1 MAEFYVKQGDV
12 GREIQTQ
19 ALDANGNPIDL
30 TTATGVVFH
39 MKRDQDAAAK
49 VNAAATIITAGQ
61 GIMGYTWAG
70 TDTDT
75 AGQFKADWRITFSG
89 GSELTVPTHLYD
101 TVFVDAKL
109 A

>member
-12 GREIQTQ
+12 GRQIQTQ
-19 ALDANGNPIDL
+19 ALDATGTPINL
-30 TTATGVVFH
+30 TGASGVVFH

-49 VNAAATIITAGQ
+49 VNAAATIVTPAS
-61 GIMGYTWAG
+61 GIMGYTWTG

-75 AGQFKADWRITFSG
+75 AGVFKADWRVTISAG
-89 GSELTVPTHLYD
+89 VELTVPTHLYD
-101 TVFVDAKL
+101 TVYVDPKL